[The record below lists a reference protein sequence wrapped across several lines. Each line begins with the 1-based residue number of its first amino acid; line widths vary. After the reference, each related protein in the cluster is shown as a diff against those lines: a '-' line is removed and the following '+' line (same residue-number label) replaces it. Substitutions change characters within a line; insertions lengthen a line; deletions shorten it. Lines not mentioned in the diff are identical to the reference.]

1 MPIDAHWLW
10 CNCPKLLQRFDMS
23 SIWDLAALPEQIK
36 KRELNKHFLNN
47 RFWFETYTMTI
58 NRFSVAHALW
68 MPKTYALLGDRSARA
83 VSGSALITV
92 NKQII
97 LFKYKPTVLK
107 TYFLHVRPYVQKNI
121 SVIFFKKQILRYYI
135 LFQEFK
141 RLVKRS
147 QLVLPKAEWTQ

>member
-1 MPIDAHWLW
+1 MHIDAHWLW

-58 NRFSVAHALW
+58 TRFSVAHALW

-83 VSGSALITV
+83 VSGSVLITV

-107 TYFLHVRPYVQKNI
+107 TYFMHVRLYVQKSI
-121 SVIFFKKQILRYYI
+121 SVIFFKSKFSDISSFFKSLRDWLKNLNWYC
-135 LFQEFK
+135 
-141 RLVKRS
+141 
-147 QLVLPKAEWTQ
+147 

>member
-1 MPIDAHWLW
+1 MYHKREKARYEKLWLQLTGHCNRLDRFGIKKNMPIDGHWLW

-58 NRFSVAHALW
+58 TRFSVAHALW

-83 VSGSALITV
+83 VSGSVLITV

-107 TYFLHVRPYVQKNI
+107 TYFMHVRLYVQKSI
-121 SVIFFKKQILRYYI
+121 SVIFF
-135 LFQEFK
+135 
-141 RLVKRS
+141 
-147 QLVLPKAEWTQ
+147 